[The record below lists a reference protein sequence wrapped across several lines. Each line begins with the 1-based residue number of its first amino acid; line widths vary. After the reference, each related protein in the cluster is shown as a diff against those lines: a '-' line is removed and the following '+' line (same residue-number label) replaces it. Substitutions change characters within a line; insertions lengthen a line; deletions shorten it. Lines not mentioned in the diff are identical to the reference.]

1 MLFVLN
7 GYFIDNYPCISLI
20 DTVMLARSR
29 CADLERANH
38 LQIKDYEGKNELS
51 FPNVVF
57 LAVGYIFLV
66 IFVTNLVSCSYTD
79 TRRLCQHVE
88 RLQTNQFCFWFNI
101 CFHIHICISLF
112 FILSSLTCGNRK
124 EAAVSSLTLSN
135 QHLDY
140 RRAASRSRKLVQ
152 APLSSHLTSTFLPF
166 TI

>member
-66 IFVTNLVSCSYTD
+66 VFVTNLVSCSYTD
-79 TRRLCQHVE
+79 TRRLRQHVE

-112 FILSSLTCGNRK
+112 FIL
-124 EAAVSSLTLSN
+124 SSLTLSN

>member
-20 DTVMLARSR
+20 DAVMLARSR

-38 LQIKDYEGKNELS
+38 LQIKDYEGKNELL

-66 IFVTNLVSCSYTD
+66 VFVTNLVTSFYTD

-112 FILSSLTCGNRK
+112 FILSSLT
-124 EAAVSSLTLSN
+124 LSN

-166 TI
+166 TM

>member
-1 MLFVLN
+1 MLFLLN

-20 DTVMLARSR
+20 DAVMLARSR

-38 LQIKDYEGKNELS
+38 LQIKDYEGKNELL

-66 IFVTNLVSCSYTD
+66 VFVTNLVTSFYTD

-112 FILSSLTCGNRK
+112 FILSSLT
-124 EAAVSSLTLSN
+124 LSN

-152 APLSSHLTSTFLPF
+152 APLSFHLTSTFLPF
-166 TI
+166 TM

>member
-66 IFVTNLVSCSYTD
+66 VFFTYLITSSYTD
-79 TRRLCQHVE
+79 TFRLCQQADCL
-88 RLQTNQFCFWFNI
+88 LQVNNLCFWFNI

-112 FILSSLTCGNRK
+112 FILSSLTL
-124 EAAVSSLTLSN
+124 SSTLN

>member
-20 DTVMLARSR
+20 DAVMLARSR

-38 LQIKDYEGKNELS
+38 LQIKDYEGNNELS

-66 IFVTNLVSCSYTD
+66 VFVTNLVTSFYTD

-112 FILSSLTCGNRK
+112 FILSSLT
-124 EAAVSSLTLSN
+124 LSN